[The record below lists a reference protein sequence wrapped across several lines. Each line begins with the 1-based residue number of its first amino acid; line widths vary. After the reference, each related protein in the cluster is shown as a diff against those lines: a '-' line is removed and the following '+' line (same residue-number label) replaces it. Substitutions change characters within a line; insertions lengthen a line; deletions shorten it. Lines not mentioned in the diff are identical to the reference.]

1 MKQPVNSRPA
11 ENSVWDA
18 VVVGAGISGLYLL
31 HRLRQMGFSCQVIE
45 AGADLGGTW
54 YWNRYPGARCDT
66 YSLEYSY
73 SFCPQLEQEW
83 QWSERYPSQEEIWR
97 YLNHVAHRFDLRSSI
112 CFNTRLTGAEFQADS
127 NQWQL
132 QLDPAQQ
139 LSCRFLLL
147 ATGCLSSPNMPDIDG
162 LQTFKGPIYH
172 TARWPQSPV
181 DFSDQRVGVIGN
193 GSSGLQIIPELA
205 PQVKQLLVFQRTA
218 QYAVPSRNR
227 PLDPQEVTA
236 IKADYQGFR
245 ARNRQQSSAQMSNVE
260 TCQQSALSVSPAERQ
275 QLYQASWQQ
284 GGFVFYAT
292 FNDLMR
298 NQQSNQTAAEFIRT
312 KIGQIVN
319 DPERAKLLSPQHVM
333 GCKRP
338 ALENGYFE
346 TFNRPNV
353 DLVDI
358 SANPIQSISPSAIHL
373 QDQEYPLQAIVM
385 ATGFDAMTG
394 ALMKIDICGLN
405 GLRLKE
411 KWSSGPHNYLGL
423 SINGFPNLFTITGPG
438 SPSVLTN
445 MMVAIEQHV
454 EWISDCLQYMR
465 QQGYDRIQASAEAEA
480 EWVQHVNRVADQ
492 TLYTNCNSWYLG
504 ANIPGKP
511 RVFMPLVGFPPYAEK
526 CRQVVAQGYQGFIL
540 S

>member
-1 MKQPVNSRPA
+1 MKQQVNSLPA

-83 QWSERYPSQEEIWR
+83 QWSERYPSQGEIWR

-205 PQVKQLLVFQRTA
+205 PQVKQLVVFQRTA

-236 IKADYQGFR
+236 IKADYPGFR

-358 SANPIQSISPSAIHL
+358 SANPIRSISPSAIHL

-480 EWVQHVNRVADQ
+480 EWVQHVNRVADE

>member
-1 MKQPVNSRPA
+1 MKQQVNSLPA

-83 QWSERYPSQEEIWR
+83 QWSERYPSQGEIWR
-97 YLNHVAHRFDLRSSI
+97 YLNHVAHRFDLRSGI

-181 DFSDQRVGVIGN
+181 DFSAQRVGVIGN

-205 PQVKQLLVFQRTA
+205 PQVKQLVVFQRTA

>member
-1 MKQPVNSRPA
+1 M
-11 ENSVWDA
+11 
-18 VVVGAGISGLYLL
+18 
-31 HRLRQMGFSCQVIE
+31 
-45 AGADLGGTW
+45 
-54 YWNRYPGARCDT
+54 
-66 YSLEYSY
+66 
-73 SFCPQLEQEW
+73 
-83 QWSERYPSQEEIWR
+83 
-97 YLNHVAHRFDLRSSI
+97 
-112 CFNTRLTGAEFQADS
+112 
-127 NQWQL
+127 
-132 QLDPAQQ
+132 
-139 LSCRFLLL
+139 
-147 ATGCLSSPNMPDIDG
+147 
-162 LQTFKGPIYH
+162 
-172 TARWPQSPV
+172 
-181 DFSDQRVGVIGN
+181 IGN
-193 GSSGLQIIPELA
+193 SSSGLQIIPELA
-205 PQVKQLLVFQRTA
+205 KQVKQLVVFQRTA

-227 PLDPQEVTA
+227 PLDRQEVTE

-245 ARNRQQSSAQMSNVE
+245 ARNRQQSSAQLSNVE

-284 GGFVFYAT
+284 GGFVFYGT

-312 KIGQIVN
+312 KIGQIVQ
-319 DPERAKLLSPQHVM
+319 DPQRAKLLSQQHVM

-358 SANPIQSISPSAIHL
+358 SANPIQSISPSAIRL
-373 QDQEYPLQAIVM
+373 QDQEYPLEAIVM

-405 GLRLKE
+405 GLSLKQ
-411 KWSSGPHNYLGL
+411 KWSTGPHNYLGL

-454 EWISDCLQYMR
+454 EWISDCLQYMS

-480 EWVQHVNRVADQ
+480 EWVQHVNRVADE
-492 TLYTNCNSWYLG
+492 TLYTSCNSWYLG

-526 CRQVVAQGYQGFIL
+526 CRQVVEQGYQGFIL

>member
-1 MKQPVNSRPA
+1 M
-11 ENSVWDA
+11 
-18 VVVGAGISGLYLL
+18 
-31 HRLRQMGFSCQVIE
+31 
-45 AGADLGGTW
+45 
-54 YWNRYPGARCDT
+54 
-66 YSLEYSY
+66 
-73 SFCPQLEQEW
+73 
-83 QWSERYPSQEEIWR
+83 
-97 YLNHVAHRFDLRSSI
+97 AHRFDLRSSI

-205 PQVKQLLVFQRTA
+205 PQVKQLVVFQRTA

-358 SANPIQSISPSAIHL
+358 SANPIRSISPSAIHL
-373 QDQEYPLQAIVM
+373 QAQEYPLQAIVM

-405 GLRLKE
+405 GLRLKQ

-454 EWISDCLQYMR
+454 EWISDCLQYMS

-480 EWVQHVNRVADQ
+480 EWVQHVNRVADE

>member
-1 MKQPVNSRPA
+1 MNQQVNSLPA
-11 ENSVWDA
+11 ENSVLDA
-18 VVVGAGISGLYLL
+18 VVVGAGISGLYML
-31 HRLRQMGFSCQVIE
+31 HRLRQIGFYCQVIE

-83 QWSERYPSQEEIWR
+83 EWSERYPSQEEIWR
-97 YLNHVAHRFDLRSSI
+97 YLNHVAHRFDLRSHI
-112 CFNTRLTGAEFQADS
+112 RFNTRLVRADFQS
-127 NQWQL
+127 SNNQWQL

-139 LSCRFLLL
+139 LSCRFLLM
-147 ATGCLSSPNMPDIDG
+147 ATGCLSSPNMPDIEG

-205 PQVKQLLVFQRTA
+205 QQVKQLVVFQRTA

-227 PLDPQEVTA
+227 PLDRQEVTE
-236 IKADYQGFR
+236 IKADYPGFR

-312 KIGQIVN
+312 KIGQIVQ
-319 DPERAKLLSPQHVM
+319 DPQRAKLLSPQHVM

-358 SANPIQSISPSAIHL
+358 SANPIRSISPSAIHL
-373 QDQEYPLQAIVM
+373 QDQEYPLEAIVM

-526 CRQVVAQGYQGFIL
+526 CRQVVEQGYQGFIL

>member
-1 MKQPVNSRPA
+1 
-11 ENSVWDA
+11 
-18 VVVGAGISGLYLL
+18 
-31 HRLRQMGFSCQVIE
+31 
-45 AGADLGGTW
+45 
-54 YWNRYPGARCDT
+54 
-66 YSLEYSY
+66 
-73 SFCPQLEQEW
+73 
-83 QWSERYPSQEEIWR
+83 
-97 YLNHVAHRFDLRSSI
+97 
-112 CFNTRLTGAEFQADS
+112 
-127 NQWQL
+127 
-132 QLDPAQQ
+132 
-139 LSCRFLLL
+139 
-147 ATGCLSSPNMPDIDG
+147 
-162 LQTFKGPIYH
+162 
-172 TARWPQSPV
+172 
-181 DFSDQRVGVIGN
+181 
-193 GSSGLQIIPELA
+193 
-205 PQVKQLLVFQRTA
+205 
-218 QYAVPSRNR
+218 
-227 PLDPQEVTA
+227 
-236 IKADYQGFR
+236 
-245 ARNRQQSSAQMSNVE
+245 
-260 TCQQSALSVSPAERQ
+260 
-275 QLYQASWQQ
+275 
-284 GGFVFYAT
+284 
-292 FNDLMR
+292 
-298 NQQSNQTAAEFIRT
+298 
-312 KIGQIVN
+312 
-319 DPERAKLLSPQHVM
+319 M

-358 SANPIQSISPSAIHL
+358 SANPIRSISPSAIHL

-454 EWISDCLQYMR
+454 EWISDCLQYMS

-480 EWVQHVNRVADQ
+480 EWVQHVNRVADE

>member
-1 MKQPVNSRPA
+1 MKQPVNSLPA

-31 HRLRQMGFSCQVIE
+31 HRLRRMGFSCQVIE

-97 YLNHVAHRFDLRSSI
+97 YLNHVAHRFDLRSGI

-227 PLDPQEVTA
+227 PLNPQEVTA

-260 TCQQSALSVSPAERQ
+260 TCQQSALSVSPTERQ

-319 DPERAKLLSPQHVM
+319 DPERAKLLSPQHVL

-358 SANPIQSISPSAIHL
+358 SANPIRSISPSAIHL